1 MRLMV
6 GAALAAAIAAACQPA
21 ALKDEDKA
29 AMRASVDSFNLY
41 FRTDRD
47 SAVAMEFAENGVML
61 PPNMGPVE
69 GRAAILAFFQGFPA
83 VADFTAV
90 PIDIDG
96 RGDLAYVRGTYSYT
110 MPAQGRNPAM
120 QDHGKFVEIRRKQA
134 DGRWLVTVDIFNSN
148 VPVPT
153 P

>member
-1 MRLMV
+1 MRLMAGV
-6 GAALAAAIAAACQPA
+6 AVAAAVAAACGPA

-29 AMRASVDSFNLY
+29 AIRAAVDSFNQY

-47 SAVAMEFAENGVML
+47 SAVAQEFAENGVML

-69 GRAAILAFFQGFPA
+69 GRAAVLAFFQGFPA
-83 VADFTAV
+83 IADFTAV
-90 PIDIDG
+90 ATDIDG
-96 RGDLAYVRGTYSYT
+96 SGDLAYVRGTYSYT

-120 QDHGKFVEIRRKQA
+120 QDHGKFVEIRRKHA
-134 DGRWLVTVDIFNSN
+134 NGRWLVTVDIFNSS